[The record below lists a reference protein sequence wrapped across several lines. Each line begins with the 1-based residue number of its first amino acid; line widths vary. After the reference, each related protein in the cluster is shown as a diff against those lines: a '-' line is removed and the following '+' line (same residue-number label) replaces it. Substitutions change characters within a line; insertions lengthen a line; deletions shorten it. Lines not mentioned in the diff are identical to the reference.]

1 MCATKAVEAIKD
13 DLIEFTQELVRIPSL
28 TCQEGDLAKA
38 ILAKMEEFGFDEAW
52 IDGSGNAI
60 GVLRGEGKGP
70 NVMLN
75 THLDAV
81 PPGILENWE
90 HDPYGAEIEDGKM
103 FGRGTVDI
111 KAGSAAHLFAMK
123 ILKDLRD
130 EKGHK
135 LPGDVILSAVMDEEN
150 ATCFGADY
158 LARQEAPKKN
168 LKYDICFLGE
178 PTRGHVMLG
187 HRGKVELVVTTKGET
202 AHSSTPW
209 RGINA
214 VQKMIPILQYIF
226 DKQQDEL
233 KKRTHPKLGF
243 STVTVTNILARPGAL
258 SIVPDE
264 CEISIDR
271 RYVPGETLDSVVAE
285 FEELFVKL
293 KKEDPQFEASV
304 QPRMFHEVSWTG
316 YEKDCPKF
324 HEVWVVEED
333 NPFVQKTAKALQAIG
348 QAVEYDYWKFGTDG
362 SMFAGEMGIP
372 CIGYQGGDESQAH
385 RYDEHITLDE
395 LIMTADGYAAIL
407 CELMDIDP
415 KVLNEA

>member
-1 MCATKAVEAIKD
+1 MCATKAVQALKD
-13 DLIEFTQELVRIPSL
+13 ELIEFTQELIHIPSL
-28 TCQEGDLAKA
+28 TYQEGDLAKA
-38 ILAKMEEFGFDEAW
+38 VLAKLQEIGVDEAW
-52 IDGSGNAI
+52 IDASGNVI
-60 GVLRGEGKGP
+60 GVLRGSGKGP

-90 HDPYGAEIEDGKM
+90 YDPYGAEIVDGKL

-111 KAGSAAHLFAMK
+111 KAGTAAHVIVMK

-130 EKGHK
+130 KKGYK
-135 LPGDVILSAVMDEEN
+135 LSGDVVFSGVMVEEN

-158 LARQEAPKKN
+158 LARQEADKKN
-168 LKYDICFLGE
+168 LKYDLCFLAE
-178 PTRGHVMLG
+178 PSKGRVMLG

-214 VQKMIPILQYIF
+214 IQKMIPVLQDIF
-226 DKQQDEL
+226 ERQQEEL

-243 STVTVTNILARPGAL
+243 SSITVTNILARPGAL

-271 RYVPGETLDSVVAE
+271 RYVPGENLDSILAE
-285 FEELFVKL
+285 FKALFAEI
-293 KKEDPQFEASV
+293 KKKDPQFDAQIQV
-304 QPRMFHEVSWTG
+304 RTFHEKSWTG
-316 YEKDCPKF
+316 YEKDCLKF

-333 NPFVQKTAKALQAIG
+333 NPFVQKTLKALKEVG
-348 QAVEYDYWKFGTDG
+348 QAPEIDYWKFGTDG

-372 CIGYQGGDESQAH
+372 CIGYQGGDEKQAH
-385 RYDEHITLDE
+385 RYDEHITIDE
-395 LIMTADGYAAIL
+395 LVQTADGYAAIM
-407 CELMDIDP
+407 CELMGIGT
-415 KVLNEA
+415 KALNEG